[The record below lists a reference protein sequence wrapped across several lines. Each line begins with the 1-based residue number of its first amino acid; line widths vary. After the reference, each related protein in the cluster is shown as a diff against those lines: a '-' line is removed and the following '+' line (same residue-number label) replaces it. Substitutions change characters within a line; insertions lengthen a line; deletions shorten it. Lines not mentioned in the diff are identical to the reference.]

1 MKTDIPLT
9 NYKAVIFDMDGTM
22 INNMAHH
29 KRAWQAFLKQH
40 DITLTEEEFRNKI
53 SGKKNDQIFE
63 LVFGRKLN
71 KDEELKYTEEKEAM
85 YRELFKPDIK
95 EVAGLTKLIETLHA
109 HGIKTAIATTAP
121 AKNRDFALKEL
132 GLDGKFEVILGDEHV
147 SKGKP
152 HPEIYESTAKQLG
165 VASEDCLVFEDT
177 PSGVASGKSAGMTV
191 VGILSSHSANEL
203 HDADYVVRDFTEI
216 QLA

>member
-9 NYKAVIFDMDGTM
+9 DYKAGIFDMDGTM

-71 KDEELKYTEEKEAM
+71 KNEELKYTEEKEAM

-95 EVAGLTKLIETLHA
+95 EIAGLTKLIETLHA

-132 GLDGKFEVILGDEHV
+132 DLDGKFEVILGDEHV

-165 VASEDCLVFEDT
+165 VAPEDCLVFEDT

-203 HDADYVVRDFTEI
+203 HDADYVVSDFTVI